1 MIFIYSCHLIHSS
14 VLSVFRVLSGL
25 RVWPVDPAMSLSAEG
40 WLASLS
46 CRMQMTGQRPPGSS
60 LPSSH
65 IVAAGWFITMVI
77 AAGLLPPQCPGSRT
91 RLITLEHFWH
101 QQCVVGLLV
110 QLIAKQGK
118 HCLNFW
124 QLLYIYFFLPYFC
137 AYVYCKTDLW
147 LALII
152 VQ

>member
-1 MIFIYSCHLIHSS
+1 M
-14 VLSVFRVLSGL
+14 FRLLSGL
-25 RVWPVDPAMSLSAEG
+25 RVWPLDSAMSLSAEG
-40 WLASLS
+40 QLASLS
-46 CRMQMTGQRPPGSS
+46 CRMQMTGQRAPSSS

-91 RLITLEHFWH
+91 RIITLEHFWR

-118 HCLNFW
+118 HLTTFVVFILFFTLFLCLR
-124 QLLYIYFFLPYFC
+124 LL
-137 AYVYCKTDLW
+137 
-147 LALII
+147 
-152 VQ
+152 